1 MLKIRLALFA
11 SGAGSNALNIIDHFV
26 GHASIEVACVL
37 TNRID
42 APVID
47 GAKKRSIPVLIFD
60 NKQVSDGKFLIDVCT
75 ENKVD
80 YIILAGYLRLIP
92 KEFTHHYPE
101 KIINVHPALLPNY
114 GGHGMYGDNVHR
126 AVIAAGE
133 DKSGISVH
141 FVDENFDEGRLIAQ
155 FYCPVSISESL
166 DTLKKKVQQLEH
178 AYFPIVIENTILLQ

>member
-11 SGAGSNALNIIDHFV
+11 SGAGSNALNIIDHFA
-26 GHASIEVACVL
+26 GHASIEVACVI
-37 TNRID
+37 TNRMD
-42 APVID
+42 APVIE
-47 GAKKRSIPVLIFD
+47 GAKNRSIPVLIFD
-60 NKQVSDGKFLIDVCT
+60 NKQVSNGQFLIDVCT
-75 ENKVD
+75 ENKVN

-92 KEFTHHYPE
+92 KEFAHHYPE
-101 KIINVHPALLPNY
+101 KIINVHPALLPNF

-133 DKSGISVH
+133 EQSGISVH

-155 FYCPVSISESL
+155 FYCSVSVSESL

-178 AYFPIVIENTILLQ
+178 AYFPIVIEKTISLQ